1 MKTIKL
7 LREEEENNLPQM
19 KKLFFLYV
27 WLNLTRIAELQPVPY
42 LIRDKEDLV
51 KHIRKRTIQT
61 GRLFFSSSLTL
72 LSLLFFVQFL
82 DAQPVK
88 KVLIEKYT
96 SAYCGNCPRAT
107 NILKDITANEENV
120 IWLSHH
126 SDFIPDAMYVGDLD
140 EMYYD
145 FADSAPRASFDR
157 VLFDDANRVAVTSGT
172 WEDRLTQQLNEP
184 AIAGIAIYGNTHN
197 NQVFFTVDV
206 NFVSAPEVG
215 DLRLSVFAVEDVV
228 VGSGAGYDQS
238 NYDNNNPNSPLYQQG
253 QPIPNYEHLNV
264 TRAIISD
271 NWGTAGI
278 IPDSPEIGTNY
289 SYEYTYQVPEEFD
302 FEKIR
307 IVAALHYY
315 DENDLNKHYLLNANE
330 DYVASFLGINTTE
343 PNTPTLTNFPNPF
356 SKHTFI
362 EINNLPQNVTVL
374 AYSLTGKIIAPDYQ
388 IESSGIKVDAT
399 TLASGVYV
407 YEVLA
412 KDGMVL
418 GNGRWVVK

>member
-1 MKTIKL
+1 
-7 LREEEENNLPQM
+7 
-19 KKLFFLYV
+19 
-27 WLNLTRIAELQPVPY
+27 
-42 LIRDKEDLV
+42 
-51 KHIRKRTIQT
+51 
-61 GRLFFSSSLTL
+61 
-72 LSLLFFVQFL
+72 VQFL